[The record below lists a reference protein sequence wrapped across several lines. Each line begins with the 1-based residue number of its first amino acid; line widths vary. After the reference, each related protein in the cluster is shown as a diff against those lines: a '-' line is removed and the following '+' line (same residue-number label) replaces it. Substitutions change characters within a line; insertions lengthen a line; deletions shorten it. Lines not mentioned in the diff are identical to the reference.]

1 MPLPYPHL
9 LLTWLALAAPCYAF
23 VDVRSGAV
31 AGHTKFRPILRLL
44 ASKSDDS
51 EDDENLCVSRRSL
64 LQEVGVSFAGSVS
77 AGPFLSLY
85 RSFCTSQESNGANAM
100 GLVHFPCKEG
110 VLMNKYHLMR
120 AGQSGLESQN
130 ILSTNPL
137 FMTNTED
144 GLTELGLMQVEEAC
158 SQLIANNINPS
169 VIKYSLASKCIDT
182 SNAIANTLMVGR
194 NRIVP
199 EFTFMD
205 PRGAGYW
212 DGKDLATTEAAI
224 FALDAAEAGVDGTG
238 GRPPANDDG
247 TANETLWDQVIR
259 LRQLMSVLETQYSG
273 DEILLV
279 FPDGTSP
286 ALLSC
291 LIAGVDLEDV
301 HAFNFEPGEV
311 RIDVTMKST
320 IESYA
325 ARKTAPQYTQT
336 LEMGK
341 QHLATLRKEQKVLA
355 DAREQPRTLLVPSKT
370 PSSPPRQAVVNDV
383 LKAQSGVEDSIA
395 KRKEASMK
403 RRQAYVTE
411 SLKRSQEPIV
421 NGDVVDYPKFSDYM
435 PVASLG
441 AIASMSI
448 WRPPREDDQETA
460 GVIGRKAVAVPNVAY
475 TNSTGPTMM
484 APMASTSV
492 LENKPVTATKS
503 ALPMV
508 SPAITQE
515 VPVLSADVGPN
526 VFEDKPVL
534 SKEDRINAANQAMEE
549 YLEQDDGGDDWLLSL
564 KDIMGDE

>member
-1 MPLPYPHL
+1 
-9 LLTWLALAAPCYAF
+9 
-23 VDVRSGAV
+23 
-31 AGHTKFRPILRLL
+31 
-44 ASKSDDS
+44 
-51 EDDENLCVSRRSL
+51 
-64 LQEVGVSFAGSVS
+64 
-77 AGPFLSLY
+77 
-85 RSFCTSQESNGANAM
+85 
-100 GLVHFPCKEG
+100 
-110 VLMNKYHLMR
+110 
-120 AGQSGLESQN
+120 
-130 ILSTNPL
+130 
-137 FMTNTED
+137 
-144 GLTELGLMQVEEAC
+144 
-158 SQLIANNINPS
+158 
-169 VIKYSLASKCIDT
+169 
-182 SNAIANTLMVGR
+182 
-194 NRIVP
+194 
-199 EFTFMD
+199 
-205 PRGAGYW
+205 
-212 DGKDLATTEAAI
+212 
-224 FALDAAEAGVDGTG
+224 
-238 GRPPANDDG
+238 
-247 TANETLWDQVIR
+247 
-259 LRQLMSVLETQYSG
+259 MSVLETQYSG

-460 GVIGRKAVAVPNVAY
+460 GVIGREAVAVPNVAY